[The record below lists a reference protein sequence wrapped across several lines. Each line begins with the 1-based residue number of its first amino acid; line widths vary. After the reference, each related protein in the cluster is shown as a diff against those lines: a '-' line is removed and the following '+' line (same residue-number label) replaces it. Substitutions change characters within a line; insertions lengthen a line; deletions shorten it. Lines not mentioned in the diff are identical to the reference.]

1 MAHPGIVVA
10 NTTPLINF
18 AEIDRLELL
27 HSLFGEL
34 LVPVA
39 VVAELQAKDPLFP
52 KAAVASQAPFVH
64 TRTPVNQALVATLRR
79 ELHAGEAECIA
90 LALEEPAALLLL
102 DDVAARSVA
111 EHHGLR
117 FTGTVGCLRLA
128 KQRCL
133 IPAVAPLLNELRTKA
148 RFWLTQELVQQVLRD
163 VGEVPHAP

>member
-1 MAHPGIVVA
+1 MANPGIVVA

-27 HSLFGEL
+27 QALFGEL

-39 VVAELQAKDPLFP
+39 VVTELQSKGSLFP
-52 KAAVASQAPFVH
+52 KAAVAGQAPFVH

-102 DDVAARSVA
+102 DDVSARGVA

-128 KQRCL
+128 KELRL
-133 IPAVAPLLNELRTKA
+133 IPAVAPLLEDLRTKA
-148 RFWLTQELVQQVLRD
+148 RFWLNPELVQQVLRD
-163 VGEVPHAP
+163 VGEFPSAP